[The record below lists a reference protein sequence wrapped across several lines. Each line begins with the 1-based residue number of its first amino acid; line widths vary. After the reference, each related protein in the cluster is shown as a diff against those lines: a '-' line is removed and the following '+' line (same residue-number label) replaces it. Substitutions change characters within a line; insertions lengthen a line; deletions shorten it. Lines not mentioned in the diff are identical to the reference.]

1 MLEAFGV
8 SDPGC
13 VRQNNEDYYYVDP
26 SLGVY
31 LLADGMGGAAAGEMA
46 SRLAVETAL
55 KHIYAGKV
63 RSPELL
69 VRAFEDANR
78 QVLAAAHAK
87 IELNGM
93 GTTLVG
99 VIECGDNLAI
109 SSVGDSRAY
118 LFENGQLVSIT
129 EDQTWVNEV
138 GRKIGLDEAKLR
150 EHPMRHVLTMAIG
163 VESALRVR
171 NYVIEPIAGAEFL
184 LCSDGLHGVLSQETI
199 CDSLASGGTLEER
212 AWRLI
217 DAAKAAGGP
226 DNITV
231 VLLRKRQ

>member
-31 LLADGMGGAAAGEMA
+31 LLADGMGGAVAGEMA

-55 KHIYAGKV
+55 KHIYAGNE

-69 VRAFEDANR
+69 VRAFEEANR
-78 QVLAAAHAK
+78 QVLSAAQAK
-87 IELNGM
+87 VELNGM

-99 VIECGDNLAI
+99 AIECGANLAI

-118 LFENGQLVSIT
+118 LYENGQLTSIT

-138 GRKIGLDEAKLR
+138 GRKIGLDESKLR
-150 EHPMRHVLTMAIG
+150 EHPCGM
-163 VESALRVR
+163 
-171 NYVIEPIAGAEFL
+171 
-184 LCSDGLHGVLSQETI
+184 C
-199 CDSLASGGTLEER
+199 
-212 AWRLI
+212 
-217 DAAKAAGGP
+217 
-226 DNITV
+226 
-231 VLLRKRQ
+231 